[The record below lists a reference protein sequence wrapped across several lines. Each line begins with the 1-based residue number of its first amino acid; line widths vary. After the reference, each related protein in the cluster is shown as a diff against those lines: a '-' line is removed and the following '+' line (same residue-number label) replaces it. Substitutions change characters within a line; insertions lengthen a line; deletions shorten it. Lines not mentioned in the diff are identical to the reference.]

1 MLPVSLQ
8 VLEAGD
14 GGGGM
19 SNLSAFSLFDELLLD
34 RFDNP
39 LGPGTLASLL
49 LSELKVPLVCTLMIL
64 NVQVSLSVH
73 AAFCN

>member
-19 SNLSAFSLFDELLLD
+19 SNLSAVSLFEFLLV
-34 RFDNP
+34 
-39 LGPGTLASLL
+39 LL
-49 LSELKVPLVCTLMIL
+49 PTNK
-64 NVQVSLSVH
+64 QVLQKYN
-73 AAFCN
+73 FEETIKEYFF

>member
-19 SNLSAFSLFDELLLD
+19 SILSAFSLFDVLFPGKLAKKKWVRKYAIISVGKKYNQSKSERLI
-34 RFDNP
+34 DNIIKNQW
-39 LGPGTLASLL
+39 LA
-49 LSELKVPLVCTLMIL
+49 L
-64 NVQVSLSVH
+64 NIM
-73 AAFCN
+73 

>member
-19 SNLSAFSLFDELLLD
+19 S
-34 RFDNP
+34 
-39 LGPGTLASLL
+39 
-49 LSELKVPLVCTLMIL
+49 
-64 NVQVSLSVH
+64 SLSVFSLVLELFEFEAVIKVLYH
-73 AAFCN
+73 FSITLNGL

>member
-19 SNLSAFSLFDELLLD
+19 SIRSAVSFCTQVPFEL
-34 RFDNP
+34 
-39 LGPGTLASLL
+39 PGA
-49 LSELKVPLVCTLMIL
+49 EVIAPIEAKI
-64 NVQVSLSVH
+64 
-73 AAFCN
+73 

>member
-34 RFDNP
+34 RFA
-39 LGPGTLASLL
+39 GKS
-49 LSELKVPLVCTLMIL
+49 SK
-64 NVQVSLSVH
+64 S
-73 AAFCN
+73 